1 MGWEQENPAYR
12 QLWTS
17 LWMPDATA
25 EQARAF
31 NELIRQSTTPA
42 NATKLME
49 MSFGL
54 DLRDTAKRVRCLTHV
69 LHVRYSAVA
78 PFEEGRMLAGL
89 ISGAR
94 FVPFEGRN
102 HLLLESEP
110 AFLQLAQEIE
120 ALLADADR
128 QGR

>member
-1 MGWEQENPAYR
+1 
-12 QLWTS
+12 
-17 LWMPDATA
+17 
-25 EQARAF
+25 
-31 NELIRQSTTPA
+31 
-42 NATKLME
+42 
-49 MSFGL
+49 
-54 DLRDTAKRVRCLTHV
+54 
-69 LHVRYSAVA
+69 VA

-89 ISGAR
+89 SSGAR
-94 FVPFEGRN
+94 FVPFESRN